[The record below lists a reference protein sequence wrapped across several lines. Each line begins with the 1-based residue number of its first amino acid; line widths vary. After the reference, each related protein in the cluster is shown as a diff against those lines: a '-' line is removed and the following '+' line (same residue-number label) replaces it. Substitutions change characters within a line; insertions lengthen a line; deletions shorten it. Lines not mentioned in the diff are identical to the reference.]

1 MFKNYLKIA
10 FRNIWKNKGYAFI
23 NIAGLS
29 LAFCISVFLLLVA
42 YFQLTFDA
50 FHQDGDRIF
59 ETYFFS
65 NEPEKPERSTTMPYP
80 LTPALKTE
88 FPEIE
93 AATRIVNGGDVVEYK
108 GKYFDKT
115 IKYIDPEFFKIFS
128 FQIVK
133 GNTASPLES
142 RSSIVIS
149 EHMAKAVF
157 GAEDPVGKSLLIGL
171 EENKKQYTVSGVA
184 GDFPDNSSIQ
194 FDAFLRVENAPNYI
208 VDQDRWDSHSHNVFI
223 KLIPGADAKSLEK
236 KMAPFMAKYFGEKI
250 RSLKNQGAK
259 PDANGDLFTIRLQ
272 KLAHVHFD
280 VDLSGGSSSNT
291 TLVYALIGIAIFILL
306 IACINFINLNVA
318 RAFIRAREVG
328 VRKSLGALKKQLF
341 IQVWGEAALIC
352 FAGFVMGIV
361 LIILFAGTFNAT
373 FQTKLELSYMLQ
385 PDKVVFVFLLFV
397 IVTVIAGGYPAWQMS
412 RLNVVEVLK
421 GKVSMKKPGIL
432 RNSLIITQF
441 SLSCLLICCSVIA
454 IRQVDHLRKQ
464 PLGYAKEQVISIP
477 VGNKVS
483 GQVAMQRM
491 RNKLANDKDVIA
503 LTGTN
508 VNLGMGKDRSS
519 SRSIYGFTYKEK
531 EVSTDW
537 LGVDYDYFKT
547 LNIKLL
553 DGRAFDPSF
562 AADTVDRVIISES
575 MAKMIGEVDPIGKYF
590 QTDTAGAQIQIIG
603 LVPDFYLYSSKSEK
617 KPITIYLE
625 KTPSYIFV
633 RVAPGSLAVSM
644 DKLKAVWKEITPES
658 EFEGSFMDENT
669 DNWYKEE
676 QRMSSVFSLAAGVAV
691 FLSCLGL
698 FAVALIV
705 MEQRTKEIGVR
716 KVLGASIPELVY
728 ALSKDF
734 VKLVIIA
741 ILIASPAAWYF
752 MQKWLD
758 NYSYRVEINPLIFLS
773 VGAVAVLIAIV
784 TVSFQ
789 SIRAAM
795 VNPVK
800 SLRSE

>member
-1 MFKNYLKIA
+1 
-10 FRNIWKNKGYAFI
+10 
-23 NIAGLS
+23 
-29 LAFCISVFLLLVA
+29 
-42 YFQLTFDA
+42 
-50 FHQDGDRIF
+50 
-59 ETYFFS
+59 
-65 NEPEKPERSTTMPYP
+65 
-80 LTPALKTE
+80 
-88 FPEIE
+88 
-93 AATRIVNGGDVVEYK
+93 
-108 GKYFDKT
+108 
-115 IKYIDPEFFKIFS
+115 
-128 FQIVK
+128 
-133 GNTASPLES
+133 
-142 RSSIVIS
+142 
-149 EHMAKAVF
+149 
-157 GAEDPVGKSLLIGL
+157 
-171 EENKKQYTVSGVA
+171 
-184 GDFPDNSSIQ
+184 
-194 FDAFLRVENAPNYI
+194 
-208 VDQDRWDSHSHNVFI
+208 
-223 KLIPGADAKSLEK
+223 
-236 KMAPFMAKYFGEKI
+236 
-250 RSLKNQGAK
+250 
-259 PDANGDLFTIRLQ
+259 
-272 KLAHVHFD
+272 
-280 VDLSGGSSSNT
+280 
-291 TLVYALIGIAIFILL
+291 
-306 IACINFINLNVA
+306 
-318 RAFIRAREVG
+318 
-328 VRKSLGALKKQLF
+328 
-341 IQVWGEAALIC
+341 
-352 FAGFVMGIV
+352 
-361 LIILFAGTFNAT
+361 
-373 FQTKLELSYMLQ
+373 
-385 PDKVVFVFLLFV
+385 LLFV

-454 IRQVDHLRKQ
+454 IRQVDHLKKQ

-575 MAKMIGEVDPIGKYF
+575 MAKMIGEMDPVGKYF

-734 VKLVIIA
+734 VRLVIIA
-741 ILIASPAAWYF
+741 ILIAAPAAWYF